1 MKNHNRRIPIV
12 FYVGWVLLFLG
23 MVSWGMTSGLYA
35 KYTSRGN
42 ASDEARVAQFIF
54 DTEKADKSLEF
65 IEISSIE
72 KPGDQKKYEFT
83 VSNGTA
89 ENCSEVVQNYQVSV
103 TISGNMPLAYTLQK
117 NGDAGVSNQDNA
129 GTLPAGKYQCDHFV
143 LTVEWPKEKNDIQY
157 ANGSSVGEVIL
168 TITSEQA
175 D

>member
-23 MVSWGMTSGLYA
+23 MISWGMTSGLYA

-42 ASDEARVAQFIF
+42 ASDEARVAQFLF
-54 DTEKADKSLEF
+54 NTGKTDESRAF

-72 KPGDQKKYEFT
+72 KPGDQMKYEFT
-83 VSNGTA
+83 VSNGTS
-89 ENCSEVVQNYQVSV
+89 ENCSEVAQDYQVDV

-117 NGDAGVSNQDNA
+117 NDEPTPNQGGG
-129 GTLPAGKYQCDHFV
+129 GTLPAGTYQCDRFV
-143 LTVEWPKEKNDIQY
+143 LTVEWPKDENDIQY